1 MQCGVA
7 NKYPSRLAT
16 CRYCKKQDIN
26 RNKQIEGEEWISPS
40 HNWYYHTECYK
51 LKLEEDKLKASKSVT
66 DKMQEEEWKES
77 VYYFLKNEMKI
88 VVNYQRLDKEWNRL
102 INKGRTPK
110 GIYFSLKYFYDIK
123 KGDTKKSS
131 GSIGIVDYIYE
142 DATNYW
148 YSREQREAGIL
159 AKIEKQEKEKTL
171 ERTIKIEARPRNKKK
186 AYSMVD
192 DDD

>member
-148 YSREQREAGIL
+148 CSREQREAGIL